1 MLVSEIITKFELYVD
16 DSTEL
21 SSVQELALCQKIY
34 SKIWND
40 RPWEFAKTSATGTLS
55 TSVPYVS
62 LPADF
67 GSLTE
72 NNQSTDNS
80 VEIDNNAVPKVVY
93 VGSSYTPYQIVNW
106 SDRRKYLNKS
116 GYAYLD
122 IPNSRL
128 VFTVQPTIA
137 ESYEF
142 DYFKIAD
149 TLTTSSTPAFPARYH
164 DALYHGMA
172 ADHDIILLFPR
183 ANSYAPENTAK
194 YNSYLQDMALWNAS
208 LQAN

>member
-1 MLVSEIITKFELYVD
+1 MLVSDIITKFELYVD

-21 SSVQELALCQKIY
+21 SSIEELSLCQKIY
-34 SKIWND
+34 NKIWTD
-40 RPWEFAKTSATGTLS
+40 RPWEFAKRSATGTFS
-55 TSVPYVS
+55 TTLPYVP

-80 VEIDNNAVPKVVY
+80 VGVDNNGAPKVVY

-106 SDRRKYLNKS
+106 SDRRTYFNKN
-116 GYAYLD
+116 GFAYLD

-128 VFTVQPTIA
+128 VFTVQPLTA
-137 ESYEF
+137 DTYEF
-142 DYFKIAD
+142 DYLAIPD
-149 TLTTSSTPAFPARYH
+149 TLTTASTPAFPARYH
-164 DALYHGMA
+164 EMIYHGMA

-183 ANSYAPENTAK
+183 ASSYAPENIAK
-194 YNSYLQDMALWNAS
+194 YNSYLQDMAMWNANLS
-208 LQAN
+208 AN